1 MIRLPLLEAVVR
13 RCHAMLDRLRPTRMA
28 SLAAV
33 TVLAGCTGIQ
43 QASGPL
49 EGVGLARYKSPQTF
63 PTVDLVVPAS
73 DVWKQIR
80 RGFAIPDLYSEEVD
94 TWTQFYASRPQMVNT
109 IMQRSAKYLYY
120 VVDEINRRGLP
131 TELALLPFVES
142 GWDPSALSSAQAAG
156 LWQFIPSTGRHFKL
170 RQDEWLDERRDPIA
184 STEAALEY
192 LEYLFNFQ
200 GDWHLALASYNWG
213 EGAVRRA
220 RERNAGLGLNTDY
233 LSLKMPSETRNY
245 VPKLQAIK
253 NIVANPQ
260 RYGVVLPAV
269 ENQPYFVAVPKSQ
282 DIDVTLAARL
292 ANIPLDEFQAL
303 NPGFKRGIISAR
315 EKRQILLPVGQV
327 DVFLANLD
335 AYDGPLVTIPAIAV
349 AEAAPARTA
358 VSTRARNATPSRR
371 AGSPAAA
378 GTRAYRVRSGDTLYT
393 IAAKNRTTV
402 KTLLALNRLKH
413 SRITVGQTLRVP
425 SSGQG

>member
-1 MIRLPLLEAVVR
+1 
-13 RCHAMLDRLRPTRMA
+13 MLDRLNLARMA
-28 SLAAV
+28 SMAAV
-33 TVLAGCTGIQ
+33 TILAGCTGMQ
-43 QASGPL
+43 QASSPTTTNGL
-49 EGVGLARYKSPQTF
+49 GLARHTPPPAF
-63 PTVDLVVPAS
+63 PTVDLVVPAT

-80 RGFAIPDLYSEEVD
+80 RGFAIPDLYSEDVD
-94 TWTQFYASRPQMVNT
+94 HWTRFYASRPQMVNT

-120 VVDEINRRGLP
+120 VVQEINSRGLP

-142 GWDPSALSSAQAAG
+142 AWNPTALSSAKASG
-156 LWQFIPSTGRHFKL
+156 LWQFIPSTGRHFNL

-233 LSLKMPSETRNY
+233 LSLKMPDETRNY

-260 RYGVVLPAV
+260 RYGIALPAV
-269 ENQPYFVAVPKSQ
+269 DNEPYFVAVPKSR
-282 DIDVTLAARL
+282 DIDVTLAAQL
-292 ANIPLDEFQAL
+292 ANMPLDEFMAL
-303 NPGFKRGIISAR
+303 NPGFKRGIIPAR

-327 DVFLANLD
+327 DTFLANLD
-335 AYDGPLVTIPAIAV
+335 AYQGPLVTTPVVAV
-349 AEAAPARTA
+349 AEAAPVRRATPTKA
-358 VSTRARNATPSRR
+358 GASTRR
-371 AGSPAAA
+371 ASGKSTA
-378 GTRAYRVRSGDTLYT
+378 GTRAYRVRSGDTLHA

-402 KTLLALNRLKH
+402 KALLALNRLKH
-413 SRITVGQTLRVP
+413 SRLTVGQTLKVP
-425 SSGQG
+425 SSG

>member
-1 MIRLPLLEAVVR
+1 MIKLPLLAATVR
-13 RCHAMLDRLRPTRMA
+13 RCEAMLDRLNLTRMA
-28 SLAAV
+28 SMAAV
-33 TVLAGCTGIQ
+33 TILAGCTGMQ
-43 QASGPL
+43 QASSPTTTTGL
-49 EGVGLARYKSPQTF
+49 GLARHTPPPAF
-63 PTVDLVVPAS
+63 PTVDLVVPAT

-80 RGFAIPDLYSEEVD
+80 RGFAIPDLYSEDVD
-94 TWTQFYASRPQMVNT
+94 HWTRFYASRPQMVNT

-120 VVDEINRRGLP
+120 VVQEINSRGLP

-142 GWDPSALSSAQAAG
+142 AWNPTALSSAKASG
-156 LWQFIPSTGRHFKL
+156 LWQFIPSTGRHFNL

-233 LSLKMPSETRNY
+233 LSLKMPDETRNY

-260 RYGVVLPAV
+260 RYGIALPAV
-269 ENQPYFVAVPKSQ
+269 DNEPYFVAVPKSR
-282 DIDVTLAARL
+282 DIDVTLAAQL
-292 ANIPLDEFQAL
+292 ANMPLDEFMAL
-303 NPGFKRGIISAR
+303 NPGFKRGIIPAR

-327 DVFLANLD
+327 DTFLANLD
-335 AYDGPLVTIPAIAV
+335 AYQGPLVTTPIVAV
-349 AEAAPARTA
+349 AEAAPVRRATPTKA
-358 VSTRARNATPSRR
+358 GASTRR
-371 AGSPAAA
+371 ASGKSTA
-378 GTRAYRVRSGDTLYT
+378 GTRAYRVRSGDTLHA

-402 KTLLALNRLKH
+402 KALLALNRLKH
-413 SRITVGQTLRVP
+413 SRLTVGQTLKVP
-425 SSGQG
+425 SSG

>member
-1 MIRLPLLEAVVR
+1 LNKLPLLAAIARRCEAV
-13 RCHAMLDRLRPTRMA
+13 LDRLGFTRMA
-28 SLAAV
+28 SLAAI
-33 TVLAGCTGIQ
+33 TILAGCTGMQ
-43 QASGPL
+43 QASGPAPGL
-49 EGVGLARYKSPQTF
+49 GLARYTPPPAF
-63 PTVDLVVPAS
+63 PTVDLVVPAP
-73 DVWKQIR
+73 DVWRQIR

-94 TWTQFYASRPQMVNT
+94 YWTRFYASRPQMVNT
-109 IMQRSAKYLYY
+109 IMQRSTKYLYY
-120 VVDEINRRGLP
+120 VVQEINSRGLP

-142 GWDPSALSSAQAAG
+142 AWNPTALSSAQASG
-156 LWQFIPSTGRHFKL
+156 LWQFIPSTGRHFNL

-233 LSLKMPSETRNY
+233 LSLKMPDETRNY

-260 RYGVVLPAV
+260 RYGITLPAV
-269 ENQPYFVAVPKSQ
+269 DNEPYFVAVPKFR
-282 DIDVTLAARL
+282 DIDVTLAAQL
-292 ANIPLDEFQAL
+292 ADMPLDEFMAL
-303 NPGFKRGIISAR
+303 NPGFKRGIIPAR

-327 DVFLANLD
+327 DTFLANLN
-335 AYDGPLVTIPAIAV
+335 AYQGPLVTTPVMAV
-349 AEAAPARTA
+349 AEAAPARKAAPTKA
-358 VSTRARNATPSRR
+358 RTSTRRS
-371 AGSPAAA
+371 GSTA
-378 GTRAYRVRSGDTLYT
+378 GTRAYRVRSGDTLHA

-402 KTLLALNRLKH
+402 KALLALNRLKH

-425 SSGQG
+425 SSG